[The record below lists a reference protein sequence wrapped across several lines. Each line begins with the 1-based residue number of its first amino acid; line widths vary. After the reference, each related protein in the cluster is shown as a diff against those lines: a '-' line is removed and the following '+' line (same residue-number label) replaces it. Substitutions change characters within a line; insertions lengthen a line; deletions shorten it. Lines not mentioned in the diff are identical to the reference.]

1 MLSVLTRLQKM
12 KACTTWRSDCVYIF
26 GSRRSW
32 KYSNC
37 SFRSAGGTKT
47 NTFSICKCAFVHLLL
62 FFGFLNFKQLRC
74 EYPCV
79 KVFAKP
85 SSSLH
90 VWIRGCSSKS
100 RRARVENEF
109 LHSCKAWW
117 ILTEHRYGGLN
128 EHKFGSPY
136 PRHHV
141 RNGNQSGAKRGKS
154 FALFSNQ
161 LAGECN

>member
-1 MLSVLTRLQKM
+1 M

-26 GSRRSW
+26 GSCRSW

-47 NTFSICKCAFVHLLL
+47 NAFSIWLLHVIVHLHICCC
-62 FFGFLNFKQLRC
+62 FTGFWNFKQLRC

-79 KVFAKP
+79 KVFATP

-100 RRARVENEF
+100 GRARVENEF

-136 PRHHV
+136 PWHHV

-154 FALFSNQ
+154 FVLLSNQ